1 MIRIPNP
8 SGGPAHRSPTAGLTT
23 KPGEI
28 VHEQTTDRLEIRMDL
43 LESKLATH
51 ADDLKETVSERVDQI
66 ESRFC
71 RAMLSLSGKDGEG
84 EVMENVI
91 EFAAEH
97 LEMHHLPTTAA
108 LEALHDLN
116 STLQLTKEHLDA
128 LGGSVSR
135 MRDAVSKA
143 S

>member
-1 MIRIPNP
+1 MIRIPQ
-8 SGGPAHRSPTAGLTT
+8 SGRGSANHSPAADLSSQG
-23 KPGEI
+23 GEV
-28 VHEQTTDRLEIRMDL
+28 VHEPKTDRLEIRMDL
-43 LESKLATH
+43 LESKLASH
-51 ADDLKETVSERVDQI
+51 ADDLKETVTERVDQI

-71 RAMLSLSGKDGEG
+71 RAMRSLSGKDGEG

-97 LEMHHLPTTAA
+97 VGMHHLPTTAA

-116 STLQLTKEHLDA
+116 LTLQLTKEHLDA